1 VQFVDRQSIHFLPD
15 LGDEIVRDKGR
26 HH

>member
-15 LGDEIVRDKGR
+15 LSDEILRDKGR